1 MKNENN
7 KLIKMICAKAEELVS
22 QGMSEK
28 DAISAVLQH
37 LKTKHPA
44 AFNFLCLMHT
54 EAPK

>member
-7 KLIKMICAKAEELVS
+7 KLIKMISAKVAELVS

-28 DAISAVLQH
+28 DAFSVVMRH

-44 AFNFLCLMHT
+44 VFNFLCLMHT
-54 EAPK
+54 KGFQ